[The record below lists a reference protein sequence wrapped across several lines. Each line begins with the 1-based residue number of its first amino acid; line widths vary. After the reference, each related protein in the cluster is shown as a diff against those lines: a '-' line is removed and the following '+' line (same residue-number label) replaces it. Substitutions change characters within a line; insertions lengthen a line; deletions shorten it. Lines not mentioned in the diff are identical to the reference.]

1 MAMVNGKTKE
11 KRIDIFG
18 SVKVLYIL
26 KETSPIR
33 MVHNRHS
40 KFFVRSLCPSE
51 TTMPKDVLRDV
62 ASFPLPLPLPLPT
75 HKVARVEEEEAVI

>member
-11 KRIDIFG
+11 KRVGIFS
-18 SVKVLYIL
+18 SVKVYIL

-40 KFFVRSLCPSE
+40 IHKFFVRSLCPSDN
-51 TTMPKDVLRDV
+51 TMPKDVLRDV
-62 ASFPLPLPLPLPT
+62 ASFPLPLPT